1 MNILSEP
8 IVNYIINL
16 YNIHYRIVISYLLIF
31 LTDSQFNQNHAALV
45 YMLFIS
51 VLHIIN

>member
-16 YNIHYRIVISYLLIF
+16 YNIHYRIVISYLFIFFKLILN
-31 LTDSQFNQNHAALV
+31 LTRIMQL
-45 YMLFIS
+45 
-51 VLHIIN
+51 